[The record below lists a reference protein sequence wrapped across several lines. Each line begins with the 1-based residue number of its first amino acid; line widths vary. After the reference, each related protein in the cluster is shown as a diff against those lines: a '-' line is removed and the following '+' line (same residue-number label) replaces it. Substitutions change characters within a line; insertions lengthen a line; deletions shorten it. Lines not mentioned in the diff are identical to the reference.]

1 MSIYATV
8 LHSDYFFS
16 RKFLG
21 WYAVFILTIYNNDF
35 LGINICKYTCTF
47 QSNIY
52 MVKDWAFLRCDSLNP
67 HNFIYELGAILEKV
81 APSIMNGSREI
92 KRSLVRILLKP
103 LYFSYL
109 LQVCLQIAKIS
120 LDSGGWVSLAI
131 MQTYSKHNPCIW
143 LIV

>member
-8 LHSDYFFS
+8 RHSDYFFS

-52 MVKDWAFLRCDSLNP
+52 TVKDWAFLRCDSLNP
-67 HNFIYELGAILEKV
+67 HTLTYQIVVAYQISVALGTSLELNNRSLSNNRSLGKVNNKKIAQITQFLKAILINCEYI
-81 APSIMNGSREI
+81 SIFNHNFKAVI
-92 KRSLVRILLKP
+92 
-103 LYFSYL
+103 
-109 LQVCLQIAKIS
+109 IS
-120 LDSGGWVSLAI
+120 
-131 MQTYSKHNPCIW
+131 
-143 LIV
+143 

>member
-35 LGINICKYTCTF
+35 LGIKLCKYTCTF

-52 MVKDWAFLRCDSLNP
+52 MVKDWVFLRCDSLNP

-81 APSIMNGSREI
+81 APSSMNGSREI
-92 KRSLVRILLKP
+92 KRYWKE
-103 LYFSYL
+103 
-109 LQVCLQIAKIS
+109 A
-120 LDSGGWVSLAI
+120 
-131 MQTYSKHNPCIW
+131 
-143 LIV
+143 LIVSIGLVSNYVSSRDRWFESCWRHFIFLPSSKFACKLPKYP